1 MKKLIAILLCAC
13 ALLIFCSCEKKEER
27 SVRTVE
33 INEAGELIVIFS
45 DGSTSNV
52 GRVKGDTG
60 EKGEKGE
67 DGVDGVNGKD
77 GINGI
82 DGKDGAAGQ
91 KGAVGADGHGGR
103 SIDSVS
109 ADKEGNLV
117 IAYSDGKTERVDL
130 LGAVYMFGGYLNE
143 EKTARWALYNGG
155 LLYIYGEGAT
165 LDYDE
170 DNVPWAVVRS
180 MITAVLVDNSAGL
193 TLDGE
198 LLLGIDPHIV
208 HYVEKT
214 TPAWVD
220 MAVEAPAY
228 ATVEDALAPDGKTPV
243 AVLPLGTEMAVVEQN
258 EDYAKILYNGGH
270 AYIAKKYVRPDNG
283 SVVYKSVDIKL
294 NVTGESGATLRY
306 FPDTASDN
314 KYASLSKG
322 AVLTCT
328 GVSMNG
334 NWYRVIYEGEVL
346 YVYGTVVSP
355 MENQ

>member
-1 MKKLIAILLCAC
+1 MKKTIAIALALC
-13 ALLIFCSCEKKEER
+13 ALLLLGSCKRVEER
-27 SVRTVE
+27 SVRTIE
-33 INEAGELIVIFS
+33 INEAGELIIIFS
-45 DGSTSNV
+45 DGSTSNA
-52 GRVKGDTG
+52 GRVKGDKGDTG
-60 EKGEKGE
+60 EKGADGIDGQDGK
-67 DGVDGVNGKD
+67 DGVDGKDGENGKD
-77 GINGI
+77 GE
-82 DGKDGAAGQ
+82 
-91 KGAVGADGHGGR
+91 KGEVGADGHGGR

-155 LLYIYGEGAT
+155 LLYVYGEGAT

-198 LLLGIDPHIV
+198 LLLGIDPYIV

-314 KYASLSKG
+314 KYAAVPYG
-322 AVLTCT
+322 AVLSCT
-328 GVSMNG
+328 GISVNEK
-334 NWYRVIYEGEVL
+334 WYRVVYESQMF
-346 YVYGTVVSP
+346 YVYSTVVAVAD
-355 MENQ
+355 